1 MFSQVVMNDAK
12 AFLKEHG
19 CDAVQRVIDLIV
31 NAIKMGDESRL
42 RHLAEVKSAIE
53 CGVTDNSRFRDH
65 A

>member
-12 AFLKEHG
+12 ALLDEHG
-19 CDAVQRVIDLIV
+19 CDTVQRVIDSIV
-31 NAIKMGDESRL
+31 DAIKMSDRSQL

-53 CGVTDNSRFRDH
+53 GGVADNSRFRDH